1 MNTIWSSFFSLLR
14 SEAFFF
20 SSLFFW
26 RERKENDVSSNP
38 RQLTTLWVFFL
49 SRPFLLDPT
58 QTDIIII
65 IVVIYSWY
73 DDAFSLSE
81 VSLRRH
87 KNETKERGKKKK
99 KKKKKKRGATTLII
113 RRRDETETAGI

>member
-1 MNTIWSSFFSLLR
+1 M
-14 SEAFFF
+14 
-20 SSLFFW
+20 
-26 RERKENDVSSNP
+26 
-38 RQLTTLWVFFL
+38 
-49 SRPFLLDPT
+49 DPT
-58 QTDIIII
+58 QTDIII

-99 KKKKKKRGATTLII
+99 KKKKKKRRGATTLII

>member
-1 MNTIWSSFFSLLR
+1 M
-14 SEAFFF
+14 
-20 SSLFFW
+20 
-26 RERKENDVSSNP
+26 
-38 RQLTTLWVFFL
+38 
-49 SRPFLLDPT
+49 DPT
-58 QTDIIII
+58 QTDIII

-99 KKKKKKRGATTLII
+99 KKKKKRRGATTLII

>member
-1 MNTIWSSFFSLLR
+1 M
-14 SEAFFF
+14 
-20 SSLFFW
+20 
-26 RERKENDVSSNP
+26 
-38 RQLTTLWVFFL
+38 
-49 SRPFLLDPT
+49 
-58 QTDIIII
+58 
-65 IVVIYSWY
+65 VIYSWY

-99 KKKKKKRGATTLII
+99 KKKKRRGATTLII